1 MTASPNRVPSTRRRA
16 LLMLAGSPD
25 GLTEP
30 VLLLHGFTAE
40 LMAAFID
47 DGLAQSTKDGRI
59 RITDRGLQAY
69 PPPILTRRERR
80 RRRALALIAGRPDGC
95 TTTVLLDYGI
105 KSELLTDL
113 AGAGLVRMQK
123 QPVIGS
129 YGTEVIRVFITDAGR
144 QAIGQ

>member
-1 MTASPNRVPSTRRRA
+1 MTASPNRVPSTCRRA

-47 DGLAQSTKDGRI
+47 DGLAQSTKDGGI

-105 KSELLTDL
+105 KSELLADL

-123 QPVIGS
+123 QPVVGS